1 MEHSN
6 LLGPFMRYE
15 QNEELGIL
23 TRQSIYLMPMFKTRP
38 LCFVFPEYVLQAAE
52 NPTTC
57 LLLNVIKTLAYWL
70 ILSSNFMGPVI

>member
-23 TRQSIYLMPMFKTRP
+23 
-38 LCFVFPEYVLQAAE
+38 
-52 NPTTC
+52 NPTVYLFYAHVQNSAIVFC
-57 LLLNVIKTLAYWL
+57 ISWICVAGSWKS
-70 ILSSNFMGPVI
+70 LS